1 MTAPFDFVVGD
12 IPRDE
17 VPIDVTSTDLCEKCG
32 LRPKAPYGG
41 RGPRT
46 RLCVECKP
54 GRGTTARMTGKNAN
68 LAAQAT
74 QALMQLNNFAT
85 LGLMMA
91 QLGKTARKWS
101 SEIEEEAFRQSI
113 YDALLLDPELCR
125 WICRGGVKSGKIAL
139 LIAYGMLFASVA
151 PTAIAEAKE
160 RKAEKEREQG
170 AQEAQE
176 QEDARVIDTKP
187 VWSAA

>member
-1 MTAPFDFVVGD
+1 MNFDFVDGD
-12 IPRDE
+12 IPKDE
-17 VPIDVTSTDLCEKCG
+17 IPPDVTGTDLCEKCG

-54 GRGTTARMTGKNAN
+54 GRATATRMGGKNAA

-101 SEIEEEAFRQSI
+101 TEIEEESFRQSL

-139 LIAYGMLFASVA
+139 LICYGMLFASVA
-151 PTAIAEAKE
+151 PTAIAEVKE
-160 RKAEKEREQG
+160 RREEKEKE
-170 AQEAQE
+170 QE
-176 QEDARVIDTKP
+176 QASKEDTHVIETQP